1 MTADV
6 SSAEGL
12 SLEEVRLTAFKSFH
26 GQVLRLAPLTI
37 LIGRNSSGKSNAL
50 DAIEVLSRLAHGE
63 DIRDALEGRRRDADP
78 VRGGLEGCAPHGEDV
93 FALGCTVATPQGPVS
108 LDVVVRVRPEVQ
120 IISETLV
127 GPVGGKQR
135 TLLETAPAD
144 DSRGDIQACWY
155 NGKRGRSPYEPFRS
169 SRLLTGQLVIRAVGT
184 TAGERATIT
193 AAEQL
198 LTVLRG
204 VFQLDPVPHLMRQYV
219 AARDYHLRRTAENLS
234 AAVGY
239 LRQKDRRRFRRLLE
253 LMRGLSDHDVHKLTV
268 SSSDLGDVMLAL
280 DEGRSGLTP
289 AREMSDGML
298 RFLAVCTAVLSGGA
312 GLDLGPDDD
321 PEMTRTLMLVV
332 EELEN
337 GLHPSQAATVLQLV
351 KQASRESNTQ
361 VLITT
366 HSPALLSALD
376 GSDHQGV
383 VVCSRNSTDGHS
395 RLLPLT
401 ELDGYAAAMATGPLG
416 DVVTRGN
423 LPLEPKGDR
432 DFSAFDRLL
441 GIG

>member
-1 MTADV
+1 
-6 SSAEGL
+6 
-12 SLEEVRLTAFKSFH
+12 
-26 GQVLRLAPLTI
+26 
-37 LIGRNSSGKSNAL
+37 
-50 DAIEVLSRLAHGE
+50 
-63 DIRDALEGRRRDADP
+63 
-78 VRGGLEGCAPHGEDV
+78 
-93 FALGCTVATPQGPVS
+93 
-108 LDVVVRVRPEVQ
+108 
-120 IISETLV
+120 
-127 GPVGGKQR
+127 
-135 TLLETAPAD
+135 
-144 DSRGDIQACWY
+144 
-155 NGKRGRSPYEPFRS
+155 
-169 SRLLTGQLVIRAVGT
+169 
-184 TAGERATIT
+184 
-193 AAEQL
+193 
-198 LTVLRG
+198 
-204 VFQLDPVPHLMRQYV
+204 
-219 AARDYHLRRTAENLS
+219 
-234 AAVGY
+234 
-239 LRQKDRRRFRRLLE
+239 
-253 LMRGLSDHDVHKLTV
+253 MRGLSDHDVHKLTV

>member
-1 MTADV
+1 MTGDANGAGG
-6 SSAEGL
+6 SA
-12 SLEEVRLTAFKSFH
+12 LEEVRLTAFKSFH
-26 GQVLRLAPLTI
+26 NQVLRLAPLTV

-50 DAIEVLSRLAHGE
+50 DGIEVLSRLAHGE

-78 VRGGLEGCAPHGEDV
+78 VRGGLEGCAPHGEDL
-93 FALGCTVATPQGPVS
+93 FALGCTVATPTGPVS

-127 GPVGGKQR
+127 GPVGNKQR

-144 DSRGDIQACWY
+144 NTRGDILACWY
-155 NGKRGRSPYEPFRS
+155 NGKRGRSPFEPFRS
-169 SRLLTGQLVIRAVGT
+169 SRLLTGQLTIRATGSTV
-184 TAGERATIT
+184 GERETLL

-198 LTVLRG
+198 LTVMRG

-219 AARDYHLRRTAENLS
+219 PARDYHLRRTAENLS
-234 AAVGY
+234 AAVGHI
-239 LRQKDRRRFRRLLE
+239 RQQDRNRFRRLLG
-253 LMRGLSDHDVHKLTV
+253 LLQGLSDHDVQKLMI

-280 DEGRSGLTP
+280 DEGKSGLTP

-298 RFLAVCTAVLSGGA
+298 RFLAVCAAVLSGGA

-321 PEMTRTLMLVV
+321 PDLARTLMLVI

-337 GLHPSQAATVLQLV
+337 GLHPSQAATVLKLV
-351 KQASRESNTQ
+351 RQASEERNTQ

-376 GSDHQGV
+376 GADHGGV
-383 VVCSRNSTDGHS
+383 VVCSRDRIDGRS

-401 ELDGYAAAMATGPLG
+401 ELDGYARAMAKGPLG
-416 DVVTRGN
+416 EVVTKDE
-423 LPLEPKGDR
+423 LPIEPRAER
-432 DFSAFDRLL
+432 DFTAFDRLL